1 MNFEN
6 VEAGHLMKVND
17 INWILEE
24 QIGKGGNGVVWSA
37 SRESSKAEKIAIKF
51 VNCGSKNKNK
61 WKRFERE
68 VTTQSS
74 FEHQSIISIYDYDKS
89 GSSCWLSMP
98 ICNPASRLLNNKNA
112 TEICDE

>member
-6 VEAGHLMKVND
+6 VEAGNLMKVND

-37 SRESSKAEKIAIKF
+37 SRKSSKSEKIAIKF
-51 VNCGSKNKNK
+51 VNCGNKNKNK

-74 FEHQSIISIYDYDKS
+74 FEHQSII
-89 GSSCWLSMP
+89 
-98 ICNPASRLLNNKNA
+98 
-112 TEICDE
+112 